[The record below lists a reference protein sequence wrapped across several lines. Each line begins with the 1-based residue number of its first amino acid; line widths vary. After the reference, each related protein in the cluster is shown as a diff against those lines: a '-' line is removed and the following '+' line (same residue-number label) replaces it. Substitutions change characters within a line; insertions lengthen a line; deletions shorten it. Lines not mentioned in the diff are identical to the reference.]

1 MENKKSNAL
10 AVCSL
15 IFSLLFALVGLI
27 LGIVGV
33 NSYEEGS
40 SGKTMSTLAI
50 VISCINMVLGILIMV
65 G

>member
-10 AVCSL
+10 AVSSL

>member
-10 AVCSL
+10 AVSSL

-27 LGIVGV
+27 LGIIGV